1 MTFFSEPG
9 LGGSRLPVV
18 AAQSFVLEQLV
29 TIHATT
35 LDMRWAMVELAW
47 RSFTGMCAFV
57 QGRLA
62 AWIRRD
68 RTPRQEEGNGRHCCC

>member
-29 TIHATT
+29 SIHATT

-47 RSFTGMCAFV
+47 RSFTGMCALV
-57 QGRLA
+57 HGQLA
-62 AWIRRD
+62 SWARRE
-68 RTPRQEEGNGRHCCC
+68 RAPREEEGRGRHCCC

>member
-9 LGGSRLPVV
+9 PGGSRLPVV
-18 AAQSFVLEQLV
+18 TAQTFVLEQL
-29 TIHATT
+29 ISIQATT

-57 QGRLA
+57 QERLA
-62 AWIRRD
+62 AWVRKD
-68 RTPRQEEGNGRHCCC
+68 RTPPQQEGNGRHC